1 LVPSGE
7 KEATVMSEPRVVGP
21 GEAYVL
27 MGSVHITFKRRGMPG
42 EGYSIFEDATQ
53 AGYQGHPPHFHRD
66 QDENFYVLEGHF
78 AFRVDDRT
86 VECGPGTFLHLP
98 KGTVHTLR
106 NIGEVDGKLLV
117 TISPAGGFEDL
128 VEESGEP
135 TEEKS
140 PPTPPS
146 GPPDAATA
154 EKLAAVASKHG
165 IEILPPPSEH

>member
-1 LVPSGE
+1 
-7 KEATVMSEPRVVGP
+7 MSEPRVVGP

-117 TISPAGGFEDL
+117 TISPVGGFEDL